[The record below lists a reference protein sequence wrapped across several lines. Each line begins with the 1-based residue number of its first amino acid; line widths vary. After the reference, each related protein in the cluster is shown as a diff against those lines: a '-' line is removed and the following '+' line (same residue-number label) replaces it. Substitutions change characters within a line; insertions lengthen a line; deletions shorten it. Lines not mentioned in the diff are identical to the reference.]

1 MPKAGREKALDS
13 SNQRLPSAHGGVGL
27 QGHLPPVGWQEMVM
41 PLGLGPQQETAD
53 ALREVTQPSKTL
65 SKVGLPRRT
74 QREPRALQGLIC
86 HQRDYAT
93 YRIDYQNDRPQL
105 QSPAEGPKGGGK
117 KAGGCITPRG
127 GARKHRRRG
136 NPMSAV
142 LPGGVRH
149 MEAPKSLLEQS
160 VI

>member
-1 MPKAGREKALDS
+1 
-13 SNQRLPSAHGGVGL
+13 
-27 QGHLPPVGWQEMVM
+27 M

-93 YRIDYQNDRPQL
+93 YRIDYQNERPQL
-105 QSPAEGPKGGGK
+105 QSPA
-117 KAGGCITPRG
+117 
-127 GARKHRRRG
+127 
-136 NPMSAV
+136 
-142 LPGGVRH
+142 
-149 MEAPKSLLEQS
+149 
-160 VI
+160 